1 MPVREP
7 LAWVGATSAGWR
19 GAEAGN
25 PHPHPLAR
33 NFGAFLCVCSAGDQA
48 RPPHATPSDT
58 ARGTTHTSA
67 PPPARTP
74 EARKTPGSAQTG
86 ALGHT
91 PAPRRAKK
99 KKKKKNPPAPC
110 PGPKARPGRPGAP
123 PRTTELPSR
132 SAPPP
137 MGVVAAA
144 PCARRGRPR
153 PHWSEVRR
161 ARARAALRKR
171 TRDARA
177 WEGNATRVC
186 AVCGLCGGGGEGR
199 LSRLRGEVGRVA
211 GVCREKKKGQC
222 RGTPFCQPPA
232 PPDNPRPPPR
242 PPRPPFP
249 PRPPPRPYPAPPSPA
264 PVVDAHRPPA
274 PPPLPPPLK
283 LVVARPAPRPPRSP
297 PPPPP
302 LSFFSARSC
311 ASSRRRPANQ
321 SRALVLGMRCRSH
334 RPATTASGGKRD

>member
-58 ARGTTHTSA
+58 AHGTTHTSA

-144 PCARRGRPR
+144 PCARRGDPR

-186 AVCGLCGGGGEGR
+186 AVCGLGGGGGGAPLSASGR
-199 LSRLRGEVGRVA
+199 GGACRGRVS
-211 GVCREKKKGQC
+211 RKKKKVNVGGLLFVNLRPRQTTHG
-222 RGTPFCQPPA
+222 RPHA
-232 PPDNPRPPPR
+232 P
-242 PPRPPFP
+242 
-249 PRPPPRPYPAPPSPA
+249 
-264 PVVDAHRPPA
+264 H
-274 PPPLPPPLK
+274 
-283 LVVARPAPRPPRSP
+283 ARPSRPAHHRAHTRPHRHPHPSLTPIAP
-297 PPPPP
+297 
-302 LSFFSARSC
+302 L
-311 ASSRRRPANQ
+311 RRRH
-321 SRALVLGMRCRSH
+321 SH
-334 RPATTASGGKRD
+334 HH